1 MGSTRLNAIA
11 ILLLLT
17 SLILLAGCSSSELTL
32 DIQATGEAKAVLT
45 PVQGILLE
53 RVFPKLDFQH
63 LTNLVQPDDGQSHI
77 FVTEQPGQIHVF
89 PDDQETTHTE
99 IFLDIQ
105 DRVSK
110 SSNEEGLLG
119 IAFDTKYSTSGL
131 FYVYYSAS
139 PPRRSVLS
147 RFSVNESDPNTADL
161 SSETIILE
169 ISQPYKN
176 HNGGQI
182 AFGPDGYLYIGLGDG
197 GSSGDP
203 MGNAQNVSTLLGTI
217 LRIDVSDVSENKS
230 YDIPLDNP
238 FVGIDGARE
247 EIWAYGLR
255 NPWRFSFDAT
265 TGLLWTGDVG
275 QRKWEEID
283 IVERGL
289 NYGWNTMEGGHC
301 FSPTNKCD
309 TTNLGLPVAEYDHS
323 EGCSITGGYVYRGGE
338 IPWLLGTYVYGD
350 YCSGKIWGLRYDGD
364 SVIEHSMLLDS
375 KLSITSFGQDLDGK
389 LYVLSRNSGIYRILP
404 KIVPND

>member
-17 SLILLAGCSSSELTL
+17 SLILLAGCSSSEPTL
-32 DIQATGEAKAVLT
+32 DIQATGAAKVKAVLT

-53 RVFPKLDFQH
+53 RVFPKLDFQR
-63 LTNLVQPDDGQSHI
+63 LTNLAQPDDGQSHI

-119 IAFDTKYSTSGL
+119 LAFDTKYSTNGF

-139 PPRRSVLS
+139 SPRRSVLS

-169 ISQPYKN
+169 VPQPYKN

-182 AFGPDGYLYIGLGDG
+182 AFGPDGYLYISFGDG
-197 GSSGDP
+197 GSAG
-203 MGNAQNVSTLLGTI
+203 
-217 LRIDVSDVSENKS
+217 
-230 YDIPLDNP
+230 
-238 FVGIDGARE
+238 
-247 EIWAYGLR
+247 
-255 NPWRFSFDAT
+255 
-265 TGLLWTGDVG
+265 
-275 QRKWEEID
+275 
-283 IVERGL
+283 
-289 NYGWNTMEGGHC
+289 EG
-301 FSPTNKCD
+301 
-309 TTNLGLPVAEYDHS
+309 
-323 EGCSITGGYVYRGGE
+323 
-338 IPWLLGTYVYGD
+338 
-350 YCSGKIWGLRYDGD
+350 
-364 SVIEHSMLLDS
+364 
-375 KLSITSFGQDLDGK
+375 
-389 LYVLSRNSGIYRILP
+389 
-404 KIVPND
+404 